1 MALRPTQSLRID
13 IDMSLLDRLTG
24 GDLRSIGDSEQVAAD
39 AAEKA
44 TAARPDLLQPFKS
57 K

>member
-1 MALRPTQSLRID
+1 
-13 IDMSLLDRLTG
+13 MSLLDRLTG